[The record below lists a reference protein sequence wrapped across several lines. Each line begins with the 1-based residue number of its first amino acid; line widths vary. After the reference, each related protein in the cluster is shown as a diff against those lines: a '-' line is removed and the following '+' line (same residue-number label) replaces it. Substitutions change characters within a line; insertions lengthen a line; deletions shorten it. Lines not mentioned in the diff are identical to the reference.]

1 MYISSYA
8 NNPLNINA
16 LKHLYAIIPLIIA
29 SLITSTLSA
38 QSYPSSYTFRSTS
51 GYATSYQLPTGNYQS
66 TIQFANGNIRT
77 SAANLN
83 GSTTLDKQSAYI
95 PTNNPTGPQRIA
107 PPIHAPL
114 HFDKQVILLIL
125 LLSTAYAYSI
135 YRKTK
140 VVN

>member
-1 MYISSYA
+1 MQITL
-8 NNPLNINA
+8 LNIDT
-16 LKHLYAIIPLIIA
+16 LKHLYAIILLIIA
-29 SLITSTLSA
+29 SLITPTLSA

-66 TIQFANGNIRT
+66 NIQFANGNIRT
-77 SAANLN
+77 SAATLN
-83 GSTTLDKQSAYI
+83 GSAIDEQSAYI
-95 PTNNPTGPQRIA
+95 PTDSPTGQQRIA

-114 HFDKQVILLIL
+114 HFDWQVVLLIL

-140 VVN
+140 AIN